1 MLIRLSTTNFLSF
14 DSAVEFSMLVSK
26 ESRFGER
33 VAAGELLPGRLLQT
47 AAIWGGNASGKSN
60 FCKVLMFARWL
71 VVHGTRPD
79 APTTRRPFRL
89 RKGAAEEPSR
99 FEFEILVED
108 RGEERVLRYAFAV
121 TGKEVVEESLAE
133 VRSVSERV
141 YFTRKAG
148 KEGPEFTLDW
158 WERKVVPEEDRQFAR
173 FVAMGTKA
181 NQLFLHEAMD
191 RNLKLLA
198 PVYRWFRDQLEVI
211 QPDDLVLPLETQE
224 SGRPELRDYAAKL
237 LEAAGT
243 GITSIVAVE
252 VPAAAMGI
260 LTEDRERILDS
271 IKDEDGGVIFRSSDG
286 GRFSVFRKEGDLLTS
301 RLVTFRKTAD
311 GRSVQFELSEESDG
325 TRRVFDL
332 SPLFHDLE
340 NPDCRKVYVIDEFD
354 RSMHHLLS
362 RALIEHY
369 LSSRSPGT
377 RTQLILTLQDP
388 MLIDQSLFRRDEMWF
403 MERGP
408 NGESSME
415 CLSDYKDVRYDKDVR
430 KAYLEGRF
438 SGVPQLKP
446 FRRRIRKPG
455 RTEQP
460 ELPLNEDAVEY
471 KVTPEHSE

>member
-1 MLIRLSTTNFLSF
+1 
-14 DSAVEFSMLVSK
+14 
-26 ESRFGER
+26 
-33 VAAGELLPGRLLQT
+33 
-47 AAIWGGNASGKSN
+47 
-60 FCKVLMFARWL
+60 
-71 VVHGTRPD
+71 
-79 APTTRRPFRL
+79 
-89 RKGAAEEPSR
+89 
-99 FEFEILVED
+99 
-108 RGEERVLRYAFAV
+108 
-121 TGKEVVEESLAE
+121 
-133 VRSVSERV
+133 V
-141 YFTRKAG
+141 YFTRTAG

-198 PVYRWFRDQLEVI
+198 PVFRWFRDQLEVI
-211 QPDDLVLPLETQE
+211 QPDDLVLPMETQE
-224 SGRPELRDYAAKL
+224 SERPELRRYAARL

-243 GITSIVAVE
+243 GITAIEAVQ
-252 VPAAAMGI
+252 VPAATMGI
-260 LTEDRERILDS
+260 PPEDRERILDS
-271 IKDEDGGVIFRSSDG
+271 IKDEAGGVIFRSSDG

-301 RLVTFRKTAD
+301 RLVTFRKTAA
-311 GRSVQFELSEESDG
+311 GRPVQFELSEESDG

-340 NPDCRKVYVIDEFD
+340 NADCRKVYVIDEFD

-369 LSSRSPGT
+369 LSSRTPET
-377 RTQLILTLQDP
+377 RTQLIFTLHDA

-438 SGVPQLKP
+438 RGVPHLKP
-446 FRRRIRKPG
+446 FRRRIIKPG
-455 RTEQP
+455 KVEQP
-460 ELPLNEDAVEY
+460 ELHLDEDGEEY
-471 KVTPEHSE
+471 KAAAGSNG